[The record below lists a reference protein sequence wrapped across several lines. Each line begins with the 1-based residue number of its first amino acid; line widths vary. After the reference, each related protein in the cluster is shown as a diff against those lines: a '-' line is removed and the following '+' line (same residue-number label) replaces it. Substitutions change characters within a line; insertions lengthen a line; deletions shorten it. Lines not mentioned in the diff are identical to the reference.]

1 MLDGEITRHWSNT
14 YYFSDD
20 YLAGWQASY
29 DGHDAIRNF
38 VLRERELHFTPVHYS
53 HVTAYNVSG
62 DITDGMCMWPYEGT
76 LTGFWAPWSGLCPWG
91 YARRHVFTPITGRSR
106 QLWIRG
112 GLQNADITLTPGGRL
127 LLPALAGWN
136 NNFQTAIAGMMSFLP
151 QNTWWLRHGT
161 THPGSAIYLN
171 PVSWKC
177 TGASLMNAIDRAQ
190 ERYMG
195 GGEDLYEEALHI
207 TEYAARFFSFAL
219 TFNTPTPHQWYV
231 RTYFNDLLT
240 FVGEVGG
247 FAKSVGDYFAPP
259 GGDDN
264 GGGNVARW
272 YPDSGTASDTAKS
285 FKSLLDDMKD
295 ALNRISWNP
304 DGDRLWCSDTDW
316 GVIWNAAHDIAKKS
330 AWLAT
335 LDYKTPQVEQ

>member
-1 MLDGEITRHWSNT
+1 MIRLDTWKYMLDGEITRHWSNT

-247 FAKSVGDYFAPP
+247 FAKSVGDMPMSSISSACCAGKRGRFVGAPGQTRTSSSSTSVSSP
-259 GGDDN
+259 LSAGPPSGSTSSDCSTSCSRI
-264 GGGNVARW
+264 VSRTARIPSRFHSW
-272 YPDSGTASDTAKS
+272 I
-285 FKSLLDDMKD
+285 F
-295 ALNRISWNP
+295 ISQ
-304 DGDRLWCSDTDW
+304 R
-316 GVIWNAAHDIAKKS
+316 A
-330 AWLAT
+330 
-335 LDYKTPQVEQ
+335 